1 MLQLH
6 HVPTSNTL
14 DVVVRLI
21 RGRTIV
27 ATFAPHQKAV
37 MNIEFDGILPVIPGV
52 EPLVYRQQSDS
63 VIDVPYGN
71 VALLERVHNGVALQY
86 ACKHEPQTSV
96 LFAASVSVA
105 QRRPLLA

>member
-37 MNIEFDGILPVIPGV
+37 MNVAFDGILPLIPGAQ
-52 EPLVYRQQSDS
+52 PLVYRQR
-63 VIDVPYGN
+63 PGN
-71 VALLERVHNGVALQY
+71 VIEVPRGNFAFLERVPDGVALQY
-86 ACKHEPQTSV
+86 ACRHEPQNTV
-96 LFAASVSVA
+96 LFSASA
-105 QRRPLLA
+105 GIEQRRPSLA